1 MADTALK
8 ISAFIVTLNEASHI
22 QKAVD
27 SLSFVDEI
35 IVVDS
40 GSTDNTVELAK
51 AAGAQV
57 HYNPWSGYGA
67 QKKFALNLCK
77 HEWCLNID
85 GDEIIPQPLAAE
97 IIQAIEAGEADVI
110 RLHFNN
116 VFMGSPLSDASHKI
130 HSSRVFK
137 KSSVSFDENKL
148 VHEGV
153 SYTGKLVSIKTPV
166 LHYGYESTEM
176 RMSKQNK
183 YSGLAALQKHRKG
196 RSASLL
202 KLTFIFPLM
211 FIKAF
216 IFRRYFM
223 DGTRGFIHSFIEA
236 SYSFLKEAKL
246 YELSYRERAASS
258 YSQHNQKN
266 NK

>member
-1 MADTALK
+1 MVDNPIK
-8 ISAFIVTLNEASHI
+8 ISAFIVTLNEEKYI
-22 QKAVD
+22 QKTID

-40 GSTDNTVELAK
+40 GSTDKTVELAK

-57 HYNPWSGYGA
+57 HYHQWQGFGA
-67 QKKFALNLCK
+67 QKKFALNLCQ
-77 HEWCLNID
+77 HEWCINLD
-85 GDEIIPQPLAAE
+85 GDEVVPLELAAE
-97 IIQAIEAGEADVI
+97 IVQTIKQGHADVI

-116 VFMGSPLSDASHKI
+116 IFMGQPHSDASHKI

-137 KSSVSFDENKL
+137 KSCVRFDENKL

-153 SYTGKLVSIKTPV
+153 SYSGNLISLKTPV

-183 YSGLAALQKHRKG
+183 YSSLAALQKHRKG

-202 KLTFIFPLM
+202 KLILIFPLM

-216 IFRRYFM
+216 IIRRYFM

-246 YELSYRERAASS
+246 YELSYRESTDR
-258 YSQHNQKN
+258 
-266 NK
+266 NKEQP